1 MPIPKKS
8 QLTCVRGEPGL
19 GKTLLL
25 KWLFDLEKSRNRKV
39 AWFSCE
45 PNQTV
50 DDFLDSIRSQLGIR
64 IQPGQDKTQLVTKL
78 PTGKIS
84 IFVDNA
90 HYMDSI
96 STWLSKVP
104 PNLAIIFWSEIFV
117 DFKISYFSRENVK
130 NSAFD
135 QLIDN
140 WVDVRKRYR
149 QTFKN
154 VSAVTGFT

>member
-1 MPIPKKS
+1 M
-8 QLTCVRGEPGL
+8 

-104 PNLAIIFWSEIFV
+104 PNLAI
-117 DFKISYFSRENVK
+117 
-130 NSAFD
+130 
-135 QLIDN
+135 
-140 WVDVRKRYR
+140 
-149 QTFKN
+149 TFR
-154 VSAVTGFT
+154 